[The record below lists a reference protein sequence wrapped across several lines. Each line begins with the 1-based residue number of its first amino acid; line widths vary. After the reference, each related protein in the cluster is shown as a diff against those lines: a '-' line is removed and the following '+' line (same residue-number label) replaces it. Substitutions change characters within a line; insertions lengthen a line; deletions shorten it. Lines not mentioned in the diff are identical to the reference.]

1 MSRGPDGSPPRR
13 GLPGRRV
20 LRHWVVRRLALAVVV
35 VLGAATAA
43 FAGLWLAPGDPV
55 QLIVGSHEVTP
66 ETAARV
72 RADLGLDEPLI
83 VQYGRFLL
91 RLLQGDLGQ
100 SYQLSQPVSEL
111 LGGQAGATVALAL
124 TGFLLAALGSVLL
137 AVATAGRRPLL
148 RRASSAV
155 ELVLSSTPAFWA
167 GIVLLTL
174 FSFQW
179 QLFPAVDGGGLDG
192 LVLPGVTLA
201 LPMLGVFTQVLRESM
216 ERSLEEPYA
225 LSARARGSGETAL
238 RLRHS
243 LRHTLVPLLT
253 LSGWTVGSL
262 LSGAVVVETVFSRQ
276 GIGRIAASAIST
288 RDLPVVTGVVVVSAV
303 VFTLVNLLV
312 DVLYA
317 VADPRLKEASG

>member
-1 MSRGPDGSPPRR
+1 MK
-13 GLPGRRV
+13 GLPPPAGGLAL

-35 VLGAATAA
+35 VLGAASAA

-66 ETAARV
+66 EVAARV
-72 RADLGLDEPLI
+72 RDDLGLDGPLV
-83 VQYGRFLL
+83 VQYGRFLG
-91 RLLQGDLGQ
+91 RLLSGDLGH
-100 SYQLSQPVSEL
+100 SYQASRPVADV
-111 LGGQAGATVALAL
+111 LGDQAAATVELALA
-124 TGFLLAALGSVLL
+124 GFLLALLGAVLL
-137 AVATAGRRPLL
+137 AVATAGRRPWL

-155 ELVLSSTPAFWA
+155 ELVLGSTPAFWA

-174 FSFQW
+174 FSFRW

-192 LVLPGVTLA
+192 LVLPAVTLA
-201 LPMLGVFTQVLRESM
+201 LPMLGVFAQVLRESM

-276 GIGRIAASAIST
+276 GIGRITASAISA

-303 VFTLVNLLV
+303 VFTVVNLLV
-312 DVLYA
+312 DVGYA
-317 VADPRLKEASG
+317 IADPRLKESLR